1 MKLTRIA
8 YTEDGINSEKIVFLI
23 ILYDLFY
30 STNNRK

>member
-23 ILYDLFY
+23 ILYLFY